1 MIGMLQTAA
10 AAAANVKNGKFLERV
25 TQFIAIHQKIPGFR
39 LVQ

>member
-1 MIGMLQTAA
+1 MQKTAA
-10 AAAANVKNGKFLERV
+10 AAAANVKYCKFRERV